1 MCGGGKPEEE
11 VEGGCGSCGG
21 AGPALKPGMS
31 LPEVILAHFDVGH
44 NLEDMLVSETPT
56 GVATFNLGWK
66 PKPAER
72 ARVNKQ
78 FQTFNFL
85 ANGNMKAQRGREFAR
100 DAEVLIGM
108 LKDYQ
113 VSGGAK
119 N

>member
-1 MCGGGKPEEE
+1 MCGGGKPEE
-11 VEGGCGSCGG
+11 VEGGCGSCGGG

-31 LPEVILAHFDVGH
+31 LPEVILAHFEAGH
-44 NLEDMLVSETPT
+44 NLEDMKIAETPK
-56 GVATFNLGWK
+56 GVVTFALGWK

-100 DAEVLIGM
+100 DAEVLLGM
-108 LKDYQ
+108 LKDHQ
-113 VSGGAK
+113 VAVQG
-119 N
+119 